1 MSAAAI
7 TRGMEAE
14 KPPRVLWITRN
25 GPGANPAGAEVYSLG
40 LLEAVADAGASVT
53 SLGLGPDG
61 DDRPAERGRGKSV
74 DWRIVRAPERGT
86 LRALASGLP
95 LVAAR
100 ASPGPLA
107 DTLTKVL
114 EEQDFD
120 VVAFDN
126 YVAGWALDAVE
137 RAGRKPKRAVYVA
150 HNDETTLAADIAENF
165 AGDPLRKIALKLNA
179 AKIRRLETK
188 LLRRADLLVTLTE
201 PDRDQLLP
209 RNPDLETLVLPP
221 GYGDPRRASR
231 RITSD
236 VPRRIA
242 MVGSVRWI
250 AKRMNVAAFLEAADR
265 RLAAA
270 GITLDII
277 GDVPDDFRAEWEP
290 RLTATRFR
298 GFVDDLAEEM
308 DAMRLG
314 LVVEATG
321 GGFKLKTLDYIFNR
335 VPVAA
340 LSGSSEGLPK
350 AVSDT
355 FLLARDMS
363 DLTDKI
369 IGAIDD
375 LDGLNARQEAAFSAA
390 NDVFDWSQNG
400 RRLLAAI
407 ASLPAE
413 PAAPH

>member
-1 MSAAAI
+1 MSH
-7 TRGMEAE
+7 GAE
-14 KPPRVLWITRN
+14 DGRPPRVLWITRN

-61 DDRPAERGRGKSV
+61 DDRAADRGRGASV
-74 DWRIVRAPERGT
+74 DWRIVRARERGT
-86 LRALASGLP
+86 LRSLASKLP

-100 ASPGPLA
+100 ASPPPLA
-107 DTLTKVL
+107 DTLSRVL
-114 EEQDFD
+114 EEQEFD

-126 YVAGWALDAVE
+126 YVAGWALDAV
-137 RAGRKPKRAVYVA
+137 RRSGRKPKRAVYVA
-150 HNDETTLAADIAENF
+150 HNDETRLAADIAQNF
-165 AGDPLRKIALKLNA
+165 AGDPLRRLALKLNA

-209 RNPDLETLVLPP
+209 RNPDLEAIVLPP
-221 GYGDPRRASR
+221 GYGDRRRASR
-231 RITSD
+231 RITAE

-265 RLAAA
+265 RLAEA
-270 GITLDII
+270 GITLDVI

-290 RLTATRFR
+290 RLAATRFR

-308 DAMRLG
+308 AATRLG

-340 LSGSSEGLPK
+340 LAGSSEGLPR
-350 AVSDT
+350 AVTDT
-355 FLLARDMS
+355 FLVAGDMAG
-363 DLTDKI
+363 LTDRI
-369 IGAIDD
+369 IAAIDD
-375 LDGLNARQEAAFSAA
+375 FDSLNARQEAAFAAA

-400 RRLLAAI
+400 RRFLAAI
-407 ASLPAE
+407 TSLRTDRARPR
-413 PAAPH
+413 